1 MPGAAGLP
9 SRMRLSGSAAF
20 QEVYASR
27 TREDLGWVVIHAR
40 HNGLA
45 FSRLG
50 LSVGSRV
57 GNAVRRTREKRL
69 FREAFR
75 LERTSLPTGVDL
87 VISARPHEGRTL
99 AQCRSALVE
108 TVARLNARLAAP
120 GRRQSRPKGGTE
132 QSGGS

>member
-1 MPGAAGLP
+1 MPGATGLP
-9 SRMRLSGSAAF
+9 RQMRLSGSAAF
-20 QEVYASR
+20 QDVYASR

-40 HNGLA
+40 HNGLT

-75 LERTSLPTGVDL
+75 LERAALPVGVDL
-87 VISARPHEGRTL
+87 VISARPHGGRTL
-99 AQCRSALVE
+99 AQGRVALVE
-108 TVARLNARLAAP
+108 AAARLNARLAAP
-120 GRRQSRPKGGTE
+120 GRRQNRPKGDT
-132 QSGGS
+132 